1 VVINSFDKITTEE
14 LETICNGVRGSESMV
29 VFDEFNRI
37 SIEVLESFAGMIQTL
52 MRPMLN
58 VCITMNPGY
67 EGRIELPE
75 GLKVMFESMPMTIPD
90 YAQIAEIMLF

>member
-1 VVINSFDKITTEE
+1 
-14 LETICNGVRGSESMV
+14 
-29 VFDEFNRI
+29 
-37 SIEVLESFAGMIQTL
+37 
-52 MRPMLN
+52 
-58 VCITMNPGY
+58 MNPGY